1 MAASLQLAIFMSAAI
16 ALGFAGVQAGAAQLC
31 SEYYDRT
38 CPVVHRVARR
48 VLKKAHES
56 DVRIYASLT
65 RLHFHD
71 CFVQGCDGSILLDNS
86 SSIASEKFATPNNNS
101 ARGYPV
107 VDAVKAALEEVCPGV
122 VSCADILAIAAKIS
136 VQLSGGP
143 RWRVP
148 LGRRDGTTANN
159 LPSPFDNLTT
169 LQQKFGAVGLDDTGH
184 RPCRPLRYRVIIL
197 HLHEHRCIVVACI
210 TRTVDACRGAYVR
223 ARAVPVRDG
232 AAVQLQ
238 RHEPAGPDAGQ
249 GVPGVPLPA
258 VPEGRRQRVGA
269 QRPRPGHAG
278 HLRQRLLHQHRG
290 APRDAAVRPGAAVDA
305 LRAHGA
311 DRPPLRR
318 QPEGVLQELRQVHD
332 QHGEHP
338 GADGEPG

>member
-1 MAASLQLAIFMSAAI
+1 MASRGSMTCSLQLAVLVSAAI
-16 ALGFAGVQAGAAQLC
+16 ALGFGVRAGEAQLS
-31 SEYYDRT
+31 SEYYGQT

-48 VLKKAHES
+48 VLKKAHEA

-86 SSIASEKFATPNNNS
+86 SSIVSEKFATPNNNS

-107 VDAVKAALEEVCPGV
+107 VDAVKAALEEACPGV

-136 VQLSGGP
+136 VELSGGP

-148 LGRRDGTTANN
+148 LGRRDGTTANITAANN

-169 LQQKFGAVGLDDTGH
+169 LQQKFGAVGLDDTD
-184 RPCRPLRYRVIIL
+184 L
-197 HLHEHRCIVVACI
+197 VALSA
-210 TRTVDACRGAYVR
+210 RHMASQRRRMHCRGAHVR

-238 RHEPAGPDAGQ
+238 RDEPAGPDAGQ

-258 VPEGRRQRVGA
+258 VPEGRQRVGA
-269 QRPRPGHAG
+269 QRPRPDHAG
-278 HLRQRLLHQHRG
+278 HLRQQLLHQHRG
-290 APRDAAVRPGAAVDA
+290 APWDAAVRPGAAVDA
-305 LRAHGA
+305 RRAHGA
-311 DRPPLRR
+311 DRRTVRR
-318 QPEGVLQELRQVHD
+318 QPEGVLQELRQVHG

-338 GADGEPG
+338 GADGESG

>member
-184 RPCRPLRYRVIIL
+184 RPCRPLR
-197 HLHEHRCIVVACI
+197 
-210 TRTVDACRGAYVR
+210 GAYVR

>member
-1 MAASLQLAIFMSAAI
+1 MAPPRGMSCATSPHQLVVVLLFAA
-16 ALGFAGVQAGAAQLC
+16 AAVLGFGARAGEAQLC
-31 SEYYDRT
+31 SEYYDGT
-38 CPVVHRVARR
+38 CPGVHRIVRR
-48 VLKKAHES
+48 VLKKAHEA

-86 SSIASEKFATPNNNS
+86 SSIVSEKFARPNNGS

-107 VDAVKAALEEVCPGV
+107 VDAVKAALEEACPGV

-136 VQLSGGP
+136 VELSGGP

-148 LGRRDGTTANN
+148 LGRRDGTTANITAANN

-169 LQQKFGAVGLDDTGH
+169 LQQKFGAVGLDDTD
-184 RPCRPLRYRVIIL
+184 LVAL
-197 HLHEHRCIVVACI
+197 SARCHP
-210 TRTVDACRGAYVR
+210 CRGAHVR

-232 AAVQLQ
+232 TAVQLQ
-238 RHEPAGPDAGQ
+238 RDEPAGPDAGQ
-249 GVPGVPLPA
+249 GVPVVPGPA
-258 VPEGRRQRVGA
+258 VPQGRGRDGA
-269 QRPRPGHAG
+269 QRPGPDHAG
-278 HLRQRLLHQHRG
+278 RLRQQLLHQHRVP
-290 APRDAAVRPGAAVDA
+290 PRDAAVGPGAPVDA
-305 LRAHGA
+305 GGAHGG
-311 DRPPLRR
+311 DRRPVRR

-338 GADGEPG
+338 GADGEPGRGQEEL